1 MIDRRG
7 PEQRDSGC
15 PRRTY
20 DRRRVEVATWM
31 VYNVEVPVRILDRA
45 LEGMYLVQPTGGKGE
60 VWVAAE
66 ALKDI
71 VLIARPIPD
80 KEAAD

>member
-1 MIDRRG
+1 
-7 PEQRDSGC
+7 
-15 PRRTY
+15 
-20 DRRRVEVATWM
+20 M